1 MKFLRKAKSS
11 DLKGVAIVALDFN
24 TEDDWRLRASLPTVK
39 FLSSK
44 GAKVLILSHKGRP
57 KGIEPK
63 LSLKKDAIKL
73 AKLTGLKV
81 SFINNFN
88 LKSAK
93 SRIAEAPKAS
103 VFVLENIRFLK
114 GEYDNSP
121 KLAKEL
127 AGLGDFYVN
136 DAFANSHRDDVSVD
150 AITRFLPSF
159 AGFGFEGEILHL
171 SKLMKKPKRP
181 LVLIVGGGKADDKV
195 ALMKFFKNRADY
207 ILTGGAAANT
217 LLLASG
223 YDIQGSLADRSGA
236 KNFRDI
242 LKFKNLLLP
251 LDYAVSGGKILDI
264 GAKTVEFYVSKI
276 KEARTVI
283 WNGPVGLFEKKPFDR
298 GTLALARAVAGNGK
312 CFSVAG
318 GGETVMFLK
327 KHGLDKKFTFIS
339 TGGGAMLD
347 FLAGK
352 KLPGVEALRRESF
365 RRRRILPRRKN
376 MNLSR

>member
-24 TEDDWRLRASLPTVK
+24 TEDDWRLKASIPTVR
-39 FLSSK
+39 FLSKK
-44 GAKVLILSHKGRP
+44 GSKVLILSHKGRP

-63 LSLKKDAIKL
+63 LSLRKDAIKL

-88 LKSAK
+88 FRSIKN
-93 SRIAEAPKAS
+93 RIAEAPRAS

-121 KLAKEL
+121 RLAKEL
-127 AGLGDFYVN
+127 ASLGDFYVN
-136 DAFANSHRDDVSVD
+136 DAFANSHRDDASVD

-159 AGFGFEGEILHL
+159 AGFGLEGELFHL
-171 SKLMKKPKRP
+171 SKVMKKPKRP
-181 LVLIVGGGKADDKV
+181 LVLVVGGGKADDKV
-195 ALMKFFKNRADY
+195 ALIKFFKNRADY

-223 YDIQGSLADRSGA
+223 YDIKSSLADRLGA
-236 KNFRDI
+236 KNFMDI

-251 LDYAVSGGKILDI
+251 LDYAVSGDKILDI
-264 GAKTVEFYVSKI
+264 GAKTVELYVSKI
-276 KEARTVI
+276 KEAKTVI
-283 WNGPVGLFEKKPFDR
+283 WNGPMGLFEEKPFHR
-298 GTLALARAVAGNGK
+298 GSLAVAKAIAGNRK

-352 KLPGVEALRRESF
+352 KLPGISALENSKAETRSTKSETRNKF
-365 RRRRILPRRKN
+365 Q
-376 MNLSR
+376 